1 LILNAAYSPPLKA
14 FVDLDKPVRQASH
27 DHNYVNCHCIG
38 RSVPRCLQVS
48 AKVSLELF
56 GGQIFVVKE
65 KKDRNKVNQV
75 VGHSKAIIAVGL
87 HPLVPQMTHMACYH
101 GMIIIINLLK
111 CKPDN

>member
-1 LILNAAYSPPLKA
+1 MCVYCDICRLLVSEAVKHLGGIDILILNAAYSPPLKA

-56 GGQIFVVKE
+56 GGQIFVVKRIE
-65 KKDRNKVNQV
+65 IK
-75 VGHSKAIIAVGL
+75 
-87 HPLVPQMTHMACYH
+87 
-101 GMIIIINLLK
+101 
-111 CKPDN
+111 